1 MIKQKPNGSSLKRE
15 AILFVLLLFFC
26 TSAAMGTSAE
36 DGPIVVPLQ
45 WVRPS
50 LEVLGD
56 DDIEDRYFGRI
67 VELDIT
73 GPGLDFEDR
82 GWVGKRPIESGL
94 RGLPPTDRILFYGIF
109 DLSAESIVL
118 SLRPEQAA
126 ERLWTLPQRELPDSR
141 VSWINVLDAD
151 GDEVFYFDSDNDE
164 DFADEEPVYPL
175 DYSLFLR
182 LLGHVFDNIS
192 YGIRAESEVHFE
204 YTDGEEVK
212 EKTVPVA
219 VVKFEQYVTERSPD
233 NPKFK
238 GQVSDMRVGSVELNG
253 EEVSLAIVPSG
264 DAATYHYRRNRILW
278 DLNKDGFF
286 EDETESRE
294 FYRTDSPF
302 NILGRSLQVEMIS
315 PSGDWIVLVPAD
327 VEVPPKIEITKGEPA
342 PEFAVV
348 DVHGD
353 TLRLSDFRG
362 RHVLLDFWFTTCG
375 PCIEDTPELVEIYSA
390 KQAHGLEIIGISVDR
405 SREAVLR
412 YVEKHG
418 IEWPQVIEV
427 ENETKPTEIY
437 HIGGFPSYVWIGP
450 DGVVI
455 NPELK
460 SHLDELY
467 NIPSVD

>member
-1 MIKQKPNGSSLKRE
+1 MICQKPNGGSSKQK
-15 AILFVLLLFFC
+15 AVLLALLTFFC
-26 TSAAMGTSAE
+26 TSAAMGTSSE

-50 LEVLGD
+50 EDVLAD
-56 DDIEDRYFGRI
+56 FDS
-67 VELDIT
+67 
-73 GPGLDFEDR
+73 PGLNFEDR
-82 GWVGKRPIESGL
+82 GWVRKRPVESGL

-118 SLRPEQAA
+118 SRRPEQP
-126 ERLWTLPQRELPDSR
+126 EELLWTLPQRELPDSR
-141 VSWINVLDAD
+141 VSWINALDAD

-164 DFADEEPVYPL
+164 DFADEEPVYPE
-175 DYSLFLR
+175 DYSPLMR
-182 LLGHVFDNIS
+182 LLGYAFGWIP
-192 YGIRAESEVHFE
+192 YGIQAESEVRFE
-204 YTDGEEVK
+204 YADGEQVK

-219 VVKFEQYVTERSPD
+219 VVKFEQYNKKRHPD
-233 NPKFK
+233 NPKFR
-238 GQVSDMRVGSVELNG
+238 GQVFDMRVGSVELNG
-253 EEVSLAIVPSG
+253 EEVRLAVIPSG
-264 DAATYHYRRNRILW
+264 DAATYHYRRNRIIW
-278 DLNKDGFF
+278 DLNKDGIF
-286 EDETESRE
+286 ENETESRE
-294 FYRTDSPF
+294 CYRANNSF
-302 NILGRSLQVEMIS
+302 SILGRSLQVKMVS
-315 PSGDWIVLVPAD
+315 PSGDKIVLVPAD

-353 TLRLSDFRG
+353 TLRLADFRG

-390 KQAHGLEIIGISVDR
+390 NQAHGLEIIGISVDK

-427 ENETKPTEIY
+427 ENETKPTAIY
-437 HIGGFPSYVWIGP
+437 HISGFPSYVWVGP
-450 DGVVI
+450 DGVVL

-460 SHLDELY
+460 GDLDDLY
-467 NIPSVD
+467 DAF

>member
-1 MIKQKPNGSSLKRE
+1 MIGQKPNGGSSKRE
-15 AILFVLLLFFC
+15 AVLFALLTFLC
-26 TSAAMGTSAE
+26 TSPAMGTSTE
-36 DGPIVVPLQ
+36 DGQIVVPLH

-50 LEVLGD
+50 EDVID
-56 DDIEDRYFGRI
+56 DMLK
-67 VELDIT
+67 V
-73 GPGLDFEDR
+73 DFEDR
-82 GWVGKRPIESGL
+82 GWIRKRPVESGL

-118 SLRPEQAA
+118 SWRPEQP
-126 ERLWTLPQRELPDSR
+126 EEHLWTLPQRELPDSR
-141 VSWINVLDAD
+141 VSWINAMDAD

-164 DFADEEPVYPL
+164 NFADEEPVYPE
-175 DYSLFLR
+175 DYSLLRR
-182 LLGHVFDNIS
+182 LLGYAFDGIA
-192 YGIRAESEVHFE
+192 YGIHAESEVHFE
-204 YTDGEEVK
+204 YNDGEQVK

-219 VVKFEQYVTERSPD
+219 VVKFEQYSKKRHPD

-238 GQVSDMRVGSVELNG
+238 GYVFDMRVGSVELNG
-253 EEVSLAIVPSG
+253 EEVRLAVVSG
-264 DAATYHYRRNRILW
+264 TAAATHHDKHGEILW
-278 DLNKDGFF
+278 DLNKDGVF
-286 EDETESRE
+286 ENESASSRE
-294 FYRTDSPF
+294 YYRVNSPF
-302 NILGRSLQVEMIS
+302 NILGRSLQVERIS
-315 PSGDWIVLVPAD
+315 PSGDKIVLVSAD
-327 VEVPPKIEITKGEPA
+327 EAVPPKIEITKGEPA

-362 RHVLLDFWFTTCG
+362 RHVLLDFWFTTCS
-375 PCIEDTPELVEIYSA
+375 PCIKDTPKLVDIYRA
-390 KQAHGLEIIGISVDR
+390 KQAHGLEIIGISDDD

-437 HIGGFPSYVWIGP
+437 HISGFPSYVWIGP

-460 SHLDELY
+460 DHLNNLY
-467 NIPSVD
+467 SAF

>member
-1 MIKQKPNGSSLKRE
+1 MISQKPNGGSSKRKTALLALLIFLFTSP
-15 AILFVLLLFFC
+15 AI
-26 TSAAMGTSAE
+26 GTSTE

-50 LEVLGD
+50 EEVLAD
-56 DDIEDRYFGRI
+56 FDW
-67 VELDIT
+67 
-73 GPGLDFEDR
+73 PGLDFEDR
-82 GWVGKRPIESGL
+82 GWVRKRPVESGL
-94 RGLPPTDRILFYGIF
+94 RGLPPTDRILYCGIF

-118 SLRPEQAA
+118 SRRPEQP
-126 ERLWTLPQRELPDSR
+126 EELLWTLPQRELPDSR
-141 VSWINVLDAD
+141 VSWLNAIDAN

-164 DFADEEPVYPL
+164 DFADEEPVYPE
-175 DYSLFLR
+175 DYSLFMR
-182 LLGHVFDNIS
+182 LLGYAFDGMS

-204 YTDGEEVK
+204 YTDGEQVK

-219 VVKFEQYVTERSPD
+219 VVKFEQYSKKRHPD
-233 NPKFK
+233 NPKFR
-238 GQVSDMRVGSVELNG
+238 GQVFDMRVGSVELNG
-253 EEVSLAIVPSG
+253 EEIGLAVIPSS
-264 DAATYHYRRNRILW
+264 DAATYHYRRNRIIW
-278 DLNKDGFF
+278 DLNKDGIF
-286 EDETESRE
+286 ENETESRE
-294 FYRTDSPF
+294 CYRANNSF

-315 PSGDWIVLVPAD
+315 PAGDEIVLVPTD
-327 VEVPPKIEITKGEPA
+327 VEVSPKIEITEGEPA

-353 TLRLSDFRG
+353 TLRLADFRG

-390 KQAHGLEIIGISVDR
+390 KQAHGFEIIGISVDH
-405 SREAVLR
+405 SREAVFR

-437 HIGGFPSYVWIGP
+437 HISGFPSYVWVGP

-460 SHLDELY
+460 GDLDDLY
-467 NIPSVD
+467 DAF

>member
-1 MIKQKPNGSSLKRE
+1 
-15 AILFVLLLFFC
+15 
-26 TSAAMGTSAE
+26 MGTSTE

-50 LEVLGD
+50 EDVLAD
-56 DDIEDRYFGRI
+56 FG
-67 VELDIT
+67 
-73 GPGLDFEDR
+73 GPRLDFEDR
-82 GWVGKRPIESGL
+82 GWIRKRPVESGL

-118 SLRPEQAA
+118 SRRPEQP
-126 ERLWTLPQRELPDSR
+126 EELLWTLPQRELPDSR
-141 VSWINVLDAD
+141 VSWINALDAD

-164 DFADEEPVYPL
+164 DFADEEPVYPK
-175 DYSLFLR
+175 DYSPLR
-182 LLGHVFDNIS
+182 RLIGYVFDGMP
-192 YGIRAESEVHFE
+192 YGIQAESEVHFE
-204 YTDGEEVK
+204 YTDGEQVK

-219 VVKFEQYVTERSPD
+219 VVKFEQYSKKRHPD

-238 GQVSDMRVGSVELNG
+238 GYVFDMRVGSVELNG
-253 EEVSLAIVPSG
+253 EEVRLAVVPSG
-264 DAATYHYRRNRILW
+264 DAATYHYRRNEIIW
-278 DLNKDGFF
+278 DLNKDGIF
-286 EDETESRE
+286 EDETDSRE
-294 FYRTDSPF
+294 CYRTNNPF
-302 NILGRSLQVEMIS
+302 NILGRSLQVERIS
-315 PSGDWIVLVPAD
+315 PSGDEIVLVPAD
-327 VEVPPKIEITKGEPA
+327 VEVPPKIEITEGEPA

-353 TLRLSDFRG
+353 TLRLADFRG

-375 PCIEDTPELVEIYSA
+375 PCIEDTPELVEIYST
-390 KQAHGLEIIGISVDR
+390 KQARGLEIIGISVDK

-412 YVEKHG
+412 YVEKNG

-437 HIGGFPSYVWIGP
+437 HISGFPSYVWIGP

-460 SHLDELY
+460 GDLDDLY
-467 NIPSVD
+467 DAF